1 MEKKGPVQ
9 DLEKLPNLYISSGDK
24 ETVSAEDLPEPK
36 GPEPKEMDPAQETGE
51 FEVEERVSVRKRIAY
66 PDTQGAQEDIKRSL
80 FKHLE
85 EDYSI
90 RRVELKKTAQISSPK
105 NIRRTKEEILIF
117 IKESPS
123 H

>member
-9 DLEKLPNLYISSGDK
+9 DLEKLSNLFISSGDK
-24 ETVSAEDLPEPK
+24 ETGSAEDV
-36 GPEPKEMDPAQETGE
+36 PEPKEMDSAQAAGE
-51 FEVEERVSVRKRIAY
+51 FEVEELVSVRKRIAY
-66 PDTQGAQEDIKRSL
+66 PDTQAAQEDIKRSL
-80 FKHLE
+80 FEHLE

-90 RRVELKKTAQISSPK
+90 RRVELKKTAQISSPG
-105 NIRRTKEEILIF
+105 NRRRTKEEILIF